1 VKILIISI
9 NLSMNKLSIQIDDK
23 KLEVEAGK
31 TILEVCRENGVEIL
45 TMCHL
50 KGIMDIGACRLCL
63 VEIEG
68 VNKLMSACTTKVAP
82 NMIIKTSTE
91 RIRKYQR
98 ITTELFFAE
107 RNHVC
112 AVCVANGKCEL
123 QNLGYKVGMDHVRYP
138 YLFPQCKVDTSHPW
152 YVMDHNRCIMC
163 TRCVRVCNE
172 VEGAHNWDVMNRG
185 HNVRVI
191 SDFDTPWGES
201 ITCTSCGKCLHA
213 CPTGAIWPKAIVQG
227 QLEKKPWIID
237 ELMEKR
243 KMKL

>member
-1 VKILIISI
+1 MTMTTITIHI
-9 NLSMNKLSIQIDDK
+9 NEKEYQVAPS
-23 KLEVEAGK
+23 K
-31 TILEVCRENGVEIL
+31 TILEVCRENDIEIL

-50 KGIMDIGACRLCL
+50 KGIMDVGACRLCL

-68 VNKLMSACTTKVAP
+68 VNRLLSACTTKVGA
-82 NMIIKTSTE
+82 NMIVRTDTE
-91 RIRKYQR
+91 RIKRYQR

-112 AVCVANGKCEL
+112 SVCVANGKCEL
-123 QNLGYKVGMDHVRYP
+123 QQLGYKVGLDHIRYP
-138 YLFPQCKVDTSHPW
+138 FLYPQCEVDSSHPW

-185 HNVRVI
+185 YQVRVI
-191 SDFDTPWGES
+191 SDFNTPWGES

-227 QLEKKPWIID
+227 QLNKKPEIIE

-243 KMKL
+243 AMKL

>member
-1 VKILIISI
+1 MNAIPVII
-9 NLSMNKLSIQIDDK
+9 NDK
-23 KLEVEAGK
+23 KLDADPAK
-31 TILEVCRENGVEIL
+31 TILEVCREHDIEML

-50 KGIMDIGACRLCL
+50 KGVMDIGACRLCL
-63 VEIEG
+63 VEVEG
-68 VNKLMSACTTKVAP
+68 INKLMSACTTKVAP
-82 NMIIKTSTE
+82 NMIIRTATD
-91 RIRKYQR
+91 RIKRYQR

-112 AVCVANGKCEL
+112 SVCVANGKCEL
-123 QNLGYKVGMDHVRYP
+123 QQLGYKVELDHIRYP
-138 YLFPQCKVDTSHPW
+138 HLFPQCEVDTSHPW

-163 TRCVRVCNE
+163 TRCVRVCTE

-185 HNVRVI
+185 HQVRII
-191 SDFDTPWGES
+191 SDFNTPWGES

-227 QLEKKPWIID
+227 QLEKKPEMIS

>member
-1 VKILIISI
+1 MNTIPII
-9 NLSMNKLSIQIDDK
+9 IDDK
-23 KLEVEAGK
+23 KLEVDPGK
-31 TILEVCRENGVEIL
+31 SILDVCRENGIEIL

-50 KGIMDIGACRLCL
+50 KGITDIGACRLCL

-68 VNKLMSACTTKVAP
+68 VNRLLSACTTKVAA
-82 NMIIKTSTE
+82 NMVVKTSTE
-91 RIRKYQR
+91 RIKKYQR
-98 ITTELFFAE
+98 ITAELFFAE

-123 QNLGYKVGMDHVRYP
+123 QQLGYKVAMDHIRYP
-138 YLFPQCKVDTSHPW
+138 HLFPQCEVDTSHPW
-152 YVMDHNRCIMC
+152 YVIDHNRCIMC

-185 HNVRVI
+185 HQVRII
-191 SDFDTPWGES
+191 SDFNTPWGES

-227 QLEKKPWIID
+227 QLEKKPGLIE
-237 ELMEKR
+237 ELVEKR

>member
-1 VKILIISI
+1 
-9 NLSMNKLSIQIDDK
+9 MNKIPVVINDT
-23 KLEVEAGK
+23 KLEVDPHK
-31 TILEVCRENGVEIL
+31 TILEVCREHDIEIL

-50 KGIMDIGACRLCL
+50 KGIIDIGACRLCL
-63 VEIEG
+63 VEVEG
-68 VNKLMSACTTKVAP
+68 VHKLMSACTTKVAP
-82 NMIIKTSTE
+82 NMVVKTSTE
-91 RIRKYQR
+91 RIRRYQL

-112 AVCVANGKCEL
+112 AVCVSNGKCEL
-123 QNLGYKVGMDHVRYP
+123 QQLGYKVGLDSIRYP
-138 YLFPQCKVDTSHPW
+138 FLYPQCDVDTSHAW

-185 HNVRVI
+185 HQVRII
-191 SDFDTPWGES
+191 SDFNTPWGES
-201 ITCTSCGKCLHA
+201 ISCTSCGKCLHA

-227 QLEKKPWIID
+227 QLQKNPAMIT
-237 ELMEKR
+237 ELIARR

>member
-1 VKILIISI
+1 MNAIPVII
-9 NLSMNKLSIQIDDK
+9 NDK
-23 KLEVEAGK
+23 KLDVDPAK
-31 TILEVCRENGVEIL
+31 TILEVCREHDIEML

-50 KGIMDIGACRLCL
+50 KGVMDIGACRLCL
-63 VEIEG
+63 VEVEG
-68 VNKLMSACTTKVAP
+68 INKLMSACTTKVSP
-82 NMIIKTSTE
+82 NMIIRTATD
-91 RIRKYQR
+91 RIKRYQR

-112 AVCVANGKCEL
+112 SVCVANGKCEL
-123 QNLGYKVGMDHVRYP
+123 QQLGYKVELDHIRYP
-138 YLFPQCKVDTSHPW
+138 HLFPQCEVDTSHPW

-163 TRCVRVCNE
+163 TRCVRVCTE

-185 HNVRVI
+185 HQVRII
-191 SDFDTPWGES
+191 SDFNTPWGES

-227 QLEKKPWIID
+227 QLEKKPEMIS

>member
-1 VKILIISI
+1 MNKISI
-9 NLSMNKLSIQIDDK
+9 EIDDK
-23 KLEVEAGK
+23 KLEVEEGK
-31 TILEVCRENGVEIL
+31 TILDVCRAHDIEIL

-50 KGIMDIGACRLCL
+50 KGVLDIGACRLCL

-68 VNKLMSACTTKVAP
+68 VSRLLSACTTKIAA
-82 NMIIKTSTE
+82 NMIIRTNTE
-91 RIRKYQR
+91 RIKKYQR

-112 AVCVANGKCEL
+112 SVCVANGKCEL
-123 QNLGYKVGMDHVRYP
+123 QKLGYKVGMDRIRYP
-138 YLFPQCKVDTSHPW
+138 FLFPQCEVDTSHAW
-152 YVMDHNRCIMC
+152 YDHNRCIMC

-185 HNVRVI
+185 YNVRVI
-191 SDFDTPWGES
+191 SDFNTPWGES
-201 ITCTSCGKCLHA
+201 ETCTSCGKCLHA

-227 QLEKKPWIID
+227 QLEKNPGMIN

-243 KMKL
+243 AMKL

>member
-1 VKILIISI
+1 MNTIPVIINDI
-9 NLSMNKLSIQIDDK
+9 KLDVDP
-23 KLEVEAGK
+23 GC
-31 TILEVCRENGVEIL
+31 TILEACRQHDIEIL

-50 KGIMDIGACRLCL
+50 EGVMDIGACRLCL
-63 VEIEG
+63 VEVEG
-68 VNKLMSACTTKVAP
+68 VNKLMSACTTKVAA
-82 NMIIKTSTE
+82 NMIIRTATD

-98 ITTELFFAE
+98 ITTELLFAE
-107 RNHVC
+107 RNHIC
-112 AVCVANGKCEL
+112 SICVANGKCEL
-123 QNLGYKVGMDHVRYP
+123 QQLGYKVEMDSIRYP
-138 YLFPQCKVDTSHPW
+138 HLFPQCEVDTSHPW

-185 HNVRVI
+185 HQVRII
-191 SDFDTPWGES
+191 SDFNTPWGES
-201 ITCTSCGKCLHA
+201 ATCTSCGKCLHA

-227 QLEKKPWIID
+227 QLQKNPGIIG

>member
-1 VKILIISI
+1 MNKISI
-9 NLSMNKLSIQIDDK
+9 EIDDK
-23 KLEVEAGK
+23 KLEVEEGK
-31 TILEVCRENGVEIL
+31 TILDVCRAHDIEIL

-50 KGIMDIGACRLCL
+50 KGVLDIGACRLCL

-68 VNKLMSACTTKVAP
+68 VSRLLSACTTKIAA
-82 NMIIKTSTE
+82 NMIIRTNTE
-91 RIRKYQR
+91 RIKKYQR

-112 AVCVANGKCEL
+112 SVCVANGKCEL
-123 QNLGYKVGMDHVRYP
+123 QKLGYKVGMDRIRYP
-138 YLFPQCKVDTSHPW
+138 FLFPQCEVDTSHAW
-152 YVMDHNRCIMC
+152 YVIDHNRCIMC

-185 HNVRVI
+185 YNVRVI
-191 SDFDTPWGES
+191 SDFNTPWGES
-201 ITCTSCGKCLHA
+201 ETCTSCGKCLHA

-227 QLEKKPWIID
+227 QLEKNPGMIN

-243 KMKL
+243 AMKL

>member
-1 VKILIISI
+1 
-9 NLSMNKLSIQIDDK
+9 MNKISVIIDEK
-23 KLEVEAGK
+23 KFDVDPQK
-31 TILEVCRENGVEIL
+31 TILEVCRENGIEIL

-50 KGIMDIGACRLCL
+50 KGLMDIGACRLCI
-63 VEIEG
+63 VEVEG
-68 VNKLMSACTTKVAP
+68 INKLLSACTTKVAP
-82 NMIIKTSTE
+82 NMVIKTATD
-91 RIRKYQR
+91 RIKRYQR

-112 AVCVANGKCEL
+112 AVCVSNGKCEL
-123 QNLGYKVGMDHVRYP
+123 QNLGYKVELDHIRYP
-138 YLFPQCKVDTSHPW
+138 HLFPQCEVDTSHPW

-185 HNVRVI
+185 HQVRII
-191 SDFDTPWGES
+191 SDFNTPWGQS
-201 ITCTSCGKCLHA
+201 TTCTSCGKCLHA

-227 QLEKKPWIID
+227 QLEKNPIMVT
-237 ELMEKR
+237 ELVERR

>member
-1 VKILIISI
+1 
-9 NLSMNKLSIQIDDK
+9 MNKIPVIIDEK
-23 KLEVEAGK
+23 KFDVDPQK
-31 TILEVCRENGVEIL
+31 TILEVCRENGIEIL

-50 KGIMDIGACRLCL
+50 KGLLDIGACRLCL
-63 VEIEG
+63 VEVEG
-68 VNKLMSACTTKVAP
+68 INKLLSACTTKVAP
-82 NMIIKTSTE
+82 NMSIKTSTD
-91 RIRKYQR
+91 RIKRYQR

-112 AVCVANGKCEL
+112 AVCVSNGKCEL
-123 QNLGYKVGMDHVRYP
+123 QNLGYKVELDHIRYP
-138 YLFPQCKVDTSHPW
+138 HLFPQCEVDTSHPW

-185 HNVRVI
+185 HQVRII
-191 SDFDTPWGES
+191 SDFNTPWGQS
-201 ITCTSCGKCLHA
+201 TTCTSCGKCLHA

-227 QLEKKPWIID
+227 QLEKNPIMVT
-237 ELMEKR
+237 ELVERR

>member
-1 VKILIISI
+1 MNTIPII
-9 NLSMNKLSIQIDDK
+9 IDEK
-23 KLEVEAGK
+23 KLEVDPSK
-31 TILEVCRENGVEIL
+31 TILEVCRGNDIEIL

-50 KGIMDIGACRLCL
+50 KGVMDIGACRLCL
-63 VEIEG
+63 VEVEG
-68 VNKLMSACTTKVAP
+68 VNKLLSACTTKVAA
-82 NMIIKTSTE
+82 NMIIRTSTE
-91 RIRKYQR
+91 RIKRYQR
-98 ITTELFFAE
+98 ITTELLFAE

-112 AVCVANGKCEL
+112 AVCVANSKCEL
-123 QNLGYKVGMDHVRYP
+123 QNLGYKVGLDHIRYP
-138 YLFPQCKVDTSHPW
+138 HLFPQCEVDTSHPW

-185 HNVRVI
+185 HNVRII
-191 SDFDTPWGES
+191 SDFNTPWGES

-227 QLEKKPWIID
+227 QLEKKPGIIN

-243 KMKL
+243 RMKL

>member
-1 VKILIISI
+1 MHKI
-9 NLSMNKLSIQIDDK
+9 QVTIDDK
-23 KLEVEAGK
+23 VLEVDPGK
-31 TILEVCRENGVEIL
+31 TILEVCREHNIEIL

-50 KGIMDIGACRLCL
+50 KGIIDVGACRLCL

-68 VNKLMSACTTKVAP
+68 VSKLLSACTTKIGA
-82 NMIIKTSTE
+82 NMVIRTNTE
-91 RIRKYQR
+91 RIKKYQR

-123 QNLGYKVGMDHVRYP
+123 QQLGYKVGMESIRYP
-138 YLFPQCKVDTSHPW
+138 HLFPQCNVDTSHPW
-152 YVMDHNRCIMC
+152 YVIDHNRCIMC

-185 HNVRVI
+185 YHVRVI

-201 ITCTSCGKCLHA
+201 TTCTSCGKCLHA

-227 QLEKKPWIID
+227 QLDKKPAIIN
-237 ELMEKR
+237 ELIEKR